1 MTDLSGQTK
10 SCAPDCNF
18 NKYSAFRTSEKQPP
32 LISDQRPISRSHLAQ
47 NTYIRLS
54 MSDQRPH
61 LLKIWE
67 TAAMCKLTKKKS
79 ILHYFYSIQF
89 CLGQKRSSLNLAESL
104 ILLFQSSSE
113 EKLQEII
120 CTGQQVLLG
129 KITWLVTKI
138 KTGVVCCQYRLKQSP
153 YSGKFTLQ
161 KIASPVAVN
170 PYQSR

>member
-54 MSDQRPH
+54 TSDQRPH

-67 TAAMCKLTKKKS
+67 TAATCKLTKKKKHITLLLQYPILSGTKKVFAKSRWKFDSS
-79 ILHYFYSIQF
+79 ISIFIWRKIAGNNMHRTASATRKNHLACYQNKDWCGLLPIPTQTIPLFWKIYFTENCI
-89 CLGQKRSSLNLAESL
+89 
-104 ILLFQSSSE
+104 SSSS
-113 EKLQEII
+113 KSLS
-120 CTGQQVLLG
+120 
-129 KITWLVTKI
+129 K
-138 KTGVVCCQYRLKQSP
+138 
-153 YSGKFTLQ
+153 
-161 KIASPVAVN
+161 
-170 PYQSR
+170 